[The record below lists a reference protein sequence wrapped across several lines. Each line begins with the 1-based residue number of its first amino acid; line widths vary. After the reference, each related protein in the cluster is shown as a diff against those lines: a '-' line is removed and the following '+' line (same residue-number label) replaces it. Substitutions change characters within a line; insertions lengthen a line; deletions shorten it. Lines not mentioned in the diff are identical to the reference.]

1 MTSSTDTR
9 GETDALVP
17 GIDEGLQERLLLGLA
32 AVDRRLR
39 EVVDH
44 DDPFIAEAGA
54 YLADAGGKRFRP
66 LLTLLAAEVGE
77 GINDEVV
84 DAAVGV
90 ELTHLA
96 SLYHDDVMDEAELRR
111 GVTSANLAYG
121 NSTAILVGDLLFG
134 TASRVIAGLG
144 AEAVRI
150 QAETFVRLCAGQ
162 IRDTR
167 PAPTGS
173 DPLEYYL
180 GVLADKTGSLI
191 ATAARY
197 GAMFSGCSDDVAEL
211 LTAYGEKV
219 GVVFQLADDL
229 LDVASESKD
238 SGKTPG
244 TDLREGKATLPV
256 LYARSGARQLSGGV
270 ASSRDDGDDARL
282 RELLAGPVALED
294 LDEALELLRPHPAMA
309 QARAHTEAV
318 GREAESLLDDLT
330 AATNDER
337 PRAGSGAP
345 SDEASGP
352 VHDPAR
358 SAAAI
363 DALRTLITEVAL
375 RTS

>member
-1 MTSSTDTR
+1 MTTATDIPQPS
-9 GETDALVP
+9 EVLVP
-17 GIDEGLQERLLLGLA
+17 GIDHGLQGRLIEGLA

-44 DDPFIAEAGA
+44 DDPFIAEAGG
-54 YLADAGGKRFRP
+54 YLAEAGGKRFRP
-66 LLTLLAAEVGE
+66 LLALLAAEVGE
-77 GINDEVV
+77 GINDQVI

-96 SLYHDDVMDEAELRR
+96 SLYHDDVMDEADLRR
-111 GVTSANLAYG
+111 GVPSANLAYG

-134 TASRVIAGLG
+134 TASKVIAGLG

-167 PAPTGS
+167 SAPEGA
-173 DPLEYYL
+173 DPVDYYL

-197 GAMFSGCSDDVAEL
+197 GAMFSGCSEDVTEL

-229 LDVASESKD
+229 LDIASDAED

-256 LYARSGARQLSGGV
+256 LYARGARASSGDV
-270 ASSRDDGDDARL
+270 ASSSNGGDDARL
-282 RELLAGPVALED
+282 IELLAGPVSVED
-294 LDEALELLRPHPAMA
+294 LDEALDLLRPHPAMSR
-309 QARAHTEAV
+309 AREHTEAV

-330 AATNDER
+330 AATNEAASSADTGTN
-337 PRAGSGAP
+337 PAP
-345 SDEASGP
+345 SNSDASN
-352 VHDPAR
+352 PALP
-358 SAAAI
+358 AI
-363 DALRTLITEVAL
+363 DTLRTLITEVAL